1 MTRAPPRHRMTEPN
15 PHIPSASASTPGS
28 ADGDRA
34 VQAAL
39 VDAVSALEAA
49 SIPYV
54 VSGGM
59 ASNLW
64 ARPRSSKDA
73 DVIVHPDSAADALA
87 ACAAAGFDTEE
98 TDPRW
103 LFKARRNGA
112 LIDLMF
118 SLKGGLFLDGPM
130 LDHAVTV
137 TVGERPVR
145 VIAPEDLL
153 VIKAVSAEEQ
163 SPRHWGDALGLVA
176 HAPIDWEYL
185 LERSRIGVRR
195 VLSLLIYADSSD
207 LHVPA
212 EAIERLYRMAYGS
225 RDG

>member
-1 MTRAPPRHRMTEPN
+1 MTEPN
-15 PHIPSASASTPGS
+15 PHLPSASASAPGS
-28 ADGDRA
+28 AGGEPEIL
-34 VQAAL
+34 AAL
-39 VDAVSALEAA
+39 VDAVAALEGAA
-49 SIPYV
+49 ISYV

-73 DVIVHPDSAADALA
+73 DIIVHPDSAAGALA

-103 LFKARRNGA
+103 LYKARRDGT

-137 TVGERPVR
+137 TVGERPMR

-163 SPRHWGDALGLVA
+163 SPRHWGDALGLIA
-176 HAPIDWEYL
+176 HAPIDWDYL
-185 LERSRIGVRR
+185 VERARVGVRR
-195 VLSLLIYADSSD
+195 VLSLLVYADSSD
-207 LHVPA
+207 LLVPSSV
-212 EAIERLYRMAYGS
+212 IERLYAMAYGS
-225 RDG
+225 RGG